1 MSPRSGN
8 PPSGSPQPGILVA
21 KAYRD
26 LAGTPEEQGK
36 FVLLGKGRSL
46 HLVLSPIALTPYHAN
61 IVYQYLQVEGRGQV
75 ENAGEAGCRILSAG
89 WTVNGGGYYQ
99 VQNWLHHISLHGKS
113 TAFGKYRAN
122 LLAPHLDAIPGA
134 LGLEAYTLTLE

>member
-1 MSPRSGN
+1 MSPDKV
-8 PPSGSPQPGILVA
+8 SPERGPLVV

-46 HLVLSPIALTPYHAN
+46 HLILSPISLTPYHAN

-75 ENAGEAGCRILSAG
+75 ENAGEAGCRILSKG
-89 WTVNGGGYYQ
+89 WIVNGGGYYQ

-134 LGLEAYTLTLE
+134 LGLEGFTLELE